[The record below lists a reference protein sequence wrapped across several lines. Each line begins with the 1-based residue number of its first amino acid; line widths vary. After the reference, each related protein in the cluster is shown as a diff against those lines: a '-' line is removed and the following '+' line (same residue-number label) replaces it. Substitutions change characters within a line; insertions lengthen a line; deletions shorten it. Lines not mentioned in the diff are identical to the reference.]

1 MMLRRGGEPA
11 TAFFAANVAVS
22 SEGVQQPH
30 RHLQTRIQA
39 VVSNEGSVGTLRNEI
54 IRPTVP
60 RGYLDHR
67 QPPLYS
73 IFLDFFVFAFDGRNL
88 RLEFWIGS
96 DLGRRW
102 RLRHRHRL
110 ELRRRWCWLS
120 CGAKRQPQR
129 DDEQQ
134 ARKAGMH
141 GSEGAI
147 STLILADGP
156 LRVPGVRNDAT
167 SALNGRCSPRLLREA
182 RG

>member
-1 MMLRRGGEPA
+1 MMLRRGGAAA

-30 RHLQTRIQA
+30 RHLQTRIEA
-39 VVSNEGSVGTLRNEI
+39 VVSNERSVGTFRNEI

-60 RGYLDHR
+60 RGYLDHC
-67 QPPLYS
+67 QPALHP
-73 IFLDFFVFAFDGRNL
+73 IFLNFLVFALDGRNL

-96 DLGRRW
+96 DLGRRR
-102 RLRHRHRL
+102 RLRHRL
-110 ELRRRWCWLS
+110 ELRRRWCCLS
-120 CGAKRQPQR
+120 CGAKRQPQC